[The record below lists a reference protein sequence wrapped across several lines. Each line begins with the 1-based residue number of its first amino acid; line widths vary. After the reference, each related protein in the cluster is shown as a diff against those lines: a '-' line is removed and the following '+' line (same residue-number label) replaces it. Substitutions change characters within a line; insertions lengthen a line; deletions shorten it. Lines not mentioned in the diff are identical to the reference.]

1 MSKNQAFMIDVKD
14 SRNRSSVTSVEKKLM
29 EFLEAVWP
37 LQVHVKV
44 LTTFIFLFCHNSSI

>member
-29 EFLEAVWP
+29 EFLEAV
-37 LQVHVKV
+37 
-44 LTTFIFLFCHNSSI
+44 